1 MNDRRK
7 LWRVALVQRVA
18 EVFVSMWRELLIFAA
33 AVLAILILLIE
44 RNGGS
49 P

>member
-1 MNDRRK
+1 MSDRKK
-7 LWRVALVQRVA
+7 LWRVALVQRV
-18 EVFVSMWRELLIFAA
+18 VGGFVGMWRELLICAA

-44 RNGGS
+44 RNGGQ

>member
-7 LWRVALVQRVA
+7 LWRMALVQRVA

-44 RNGGS
+44 RNGG
-49 P
+49 PP